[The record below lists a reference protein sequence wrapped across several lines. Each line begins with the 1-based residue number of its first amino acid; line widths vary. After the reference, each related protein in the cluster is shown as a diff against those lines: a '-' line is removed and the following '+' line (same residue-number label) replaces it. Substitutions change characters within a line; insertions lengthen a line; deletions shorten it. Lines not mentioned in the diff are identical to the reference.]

1 MPTFKQFAT
10 KAQVRPD
17 FGDMIQVR
25 YRHTDGDDYDT
36 WVSGEEVWQRLKS
49 ESAEERLHAISKLDW
64 DAIQAAKERLPD
76 EAKKKAKRT
85 LIDRFADE
93 VKGAIGGNVIGDSFA
108 DAVRGE
114 ESAEPDPD
122 QAEREKWRTR
132 LIDNHFRAR
141 VLELAWIQ
149 LEGSFPDDD
158 DIVEEP
164 DDWM

>member
-10 KAQVRPD
+10 KAKVRPD

-36 WVSGEEVWQRLKS
+36 WISGKEVLRRLES
-49 ESAEERLHAISKLDW
+49 ETAEERLRGLSKLDW
-64 DAIQAAKERLPD
+64 SAIQETAQRLP
-76 EAKKKAKRT
+76 EKGKKKLKRN

-93 VKGAIGGNVIGDSFA
+93 VKGAIGGNVIGDSFS
-108 DAVRGE
+108 DAVRGRDT
-114 ESAEPDPD
+114 AEDPHE
-122 QAEREKWRTR
+122 AEREKWRTH
-132 LIDNHFRAR
+132 LQENAFRAK

-149 LEGSFPDDD
+149 LEGSFPDDED
-158 DIVEEP
+158 RVEAP